1 MHARKLDKGSY
12 ALGKSDHGKGDAK
25 PSKIYGSSDAGGSS
39 NSRRHKDRSAP
50 PLPSKSGGKP
60 HGVEYTRLSPP
71 LPAPGST
78 ATRSSRSR
86 RNHSSDTSLGN
97 IVAIDS
103 DAPLDV
109 PEDKLEDVLP
119 HVPVSDGAQRLLSE
133 AVDQVDWSPLVAKSI
148 STARDNPATPLA
160 PPTTQALLE
169 KSALPPNSGPLAK
182 PLSPTSFVGVHEAD
196 KKCPYDETDVGVIS
210 KKSRSPPSGVTIDA
224 TIVDDFGSP
233 KAKELRALMSK
244 HRRVFDEEDVVLG
257 SFKAPTAETNPAPS
271 LVLPPASSK
280 YINYELADIQE
291 ALREQPLNKEKVIE
305 MISSA
310 VGPWKSRYATGTPP
324 DLEILIGRL
333 QAMVAQLQGNGGG
346 PLQDTPAPERVL
358 SLIGKLDA
366 ALVEIASGRRRLE
379 KDGPRLEERVADLAS
394 VCHRQEKQAADHL
407 MMAEGHRKLAEENK
421 ALTEKHAKLAA
432 QAEKRAHVL
441 AEMTTSCTRNLEA
454 HEHAVRISSEEIDL
468 YAKCREE
475 ADAFLAAGGTLPEIS
490 IVLSYRPLE

>member
-1 MHARKLDKGSY
+1 MGRDSKQ
-12 ALGKSDHGKGDAK
+12 GKSYHGKGDAQ
-25 PSKIYGSSDAGGSS
+25 PSKIYGSSDTGGSS
-39 NSRRHKDRSAP
+39 NSRRRKDRSAP
-50 PLPSKSGGKP
+50 PLPSKSGGKS

-86 RNHSSDTSLGN
+86 RNHSSETSEGN

-133 AVDQVDWSPLVAKSI
+133 AVDQVDRSPLVAKSI
-148 STARDNPATPLA
+148 STARDNPATQLD

-182 PLSPTSFVGVHEAD
+182 PLSPASSVGVHEAD
-196 KKCPYDETDVGVIS
+196 KKRPYDETDVGVIS
-210 KKSRSPPSGVTIDA
+210 KKSRSPPS
-224 TIVDDFGSP
+224 
-233 KAKELRALMSK
+233 
-244 HRRVFDEEDVVLG
+244 
-257 SFKAPTAETNPAPS
+257 
-271 LVLPPASSK
+271 
-280 YINYELADIQE
+280 DIQE

-310 VGPWKSRYATGTPP
+310 IGPWKSRYASGTPP

-333 QAMVAQLQGNGGG
+333 QAVVAQLQGNGGG
-346 PLQDTPAPERVL
+346 PLQDTHAPERVL

-366 ALVEIASGRRRLE
+366 ALVEIASVRRRLE
-379 KDGPRLEERVADLAS
+379 KDGPRLEEHVADLAS
-394 VCHRQEKQAADHL
+394 VRHRQEKQAADHL

-421 ALTEKHAKLAA
+421 ALAEKHAKLAA

-468 YAKCREE
+468 YAKRREE
-475 ADAFLAAGGTLPEIS
+475 ADAFLAADGTLPEIS